1 MTNGG
6 LDQAEALE
14 QVRWLVTCGMVDM
27 VELSGGSAEQNQKGR
42 LLGEL
47 FSLSEVLQLITC
59 QARSPKSPSTRP
71 QPRKSLHGF
80 ASRSLLTFQ
89 RKSRH

>member
-27 VELSGGSAEQNQKGR
+27 VELSGGSAEQNQTGR
-42 LLGEL
+42 LLGMT
-47 FSLSEVLQLITC
+47 FFATC
-59 QARSPKSPSTRP
+59 KN
-71 QPRKSLHGF
+71 
-80 ASRSLLTFQ
+80 
-89 RKSRH
+89 